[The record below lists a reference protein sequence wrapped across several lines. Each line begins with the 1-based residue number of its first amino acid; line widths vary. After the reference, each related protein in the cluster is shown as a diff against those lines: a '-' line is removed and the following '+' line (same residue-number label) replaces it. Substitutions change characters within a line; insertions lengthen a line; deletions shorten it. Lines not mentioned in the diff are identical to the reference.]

1 MGHTSLQMKSEEL
14 DKADLMS
21 SFRSRF
27 QLPEDT
33 IYLDGNSL
41 GPMVKS
47 VPERVSKTLH
57 KEWADGLIRS
67 WNDADWINLPET
79 VASRIAPLIGASPQS
94 VTVTDSTSINVF
106 KVLSAA
112 LMLNPSRKGIVSEKG
127 NFPTDLYLAEG
138 IRDFLGQGHSV
149 RLAENDDEIL
159 DLVDDDTAVLIL
171 THVDFR
177 TGRMLDMKEITKQAQ
192 ERGALVIWD
201 LAHSAGAM
209 PISLDDVGAD
219 FAVGCGYKFLNGGP
233 GAPAFVYVNEKHL
246 GSAWQPLT
254 GWFSHS
260 TPFAFDP
267 DYRAS
272 QSIKQFL
279 CGTPPVLSMIALDE
293 SLKLWDEVDITE
305 VREKSLALSDFFLEC
320 IDGMNLGEIFSTA
333 SPLENTK
340 RGSQVSLRLGDNGY
354 SVMQALIAQGVIGD
368 YRDPDILR
376 FGFAPLYNTFNEV
389 FSAVETLSVIMETEI
404 WKEKRFRQRKAVT

>member
-14 DKADLMS
+14 DQADLMS

-41 GPMVKS
+41 GPMLKS

-57 KEWADGLIRS
+57 EEWADGLIRS

-112 LMLNPSRKGIVSEKG
+112 LMLNRGRKGIVSEKG

-149 RLAENDDEIL
+149 RLAEKDDEIL

-177 TGRMLDMKEITKQAQ
+177 TGRMLDMEEITKQAQ
-192 ERGALVIWD
+192 ERGALVVWD

-209 PISLDDVGAD
+209 PVSLDDVGAD

-233 GAPAFVYVNEKHL
+233 GAPAFVYVSKKHL

-254 GWFSHS
+254 GWFSHR
-260 TPFAFDP
+260 TPFAFDH
-267 DYRAS
+267 DYQAS
-272 QSIKQFL
+272 RSIKQFL

-293 SLKLWDEVDITE
+293 SLKLWVEVDITE
-305 VREKSLALSDFFLEC
+305 VREKSLALSNFFLEC

-340 RGSQVSLRLGDNGY
+340 RGSQVSLRLADNGY
-354 SVMQALIAQGVIGD
+354 AVMQALIAQGVIGD
-368 YRDPDILR
+368 FRDPDILR

-389 FSAVETLSVIMETEI
+389 FSAVETLSVIMETET